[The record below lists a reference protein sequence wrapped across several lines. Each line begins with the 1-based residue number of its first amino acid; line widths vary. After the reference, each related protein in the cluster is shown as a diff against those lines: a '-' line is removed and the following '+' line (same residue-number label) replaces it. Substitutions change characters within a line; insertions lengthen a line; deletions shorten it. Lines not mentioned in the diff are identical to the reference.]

1 MKQLFAEKGE
11 EGFRMIEQKMLHEVA
26 LFEDVLISTGGG
38 APCFYDNMEFM
49 NSHGTTVYLK
59 VSVDELANRL
69 EVCKGTRPL
78 LKDKSKEELRSYI
91 NETLLKRKN
100 NYEQANVVFEA
111 EAMGNDTDVIEI
123 AKALEKIL

>member
-1 MKQLFAEKGE
+1 
-11 EGFRMIEQKMLHEVA
+11 
-26 LFEDVLISTGGG
+26 
-38 APCFYDNMEFM
+38 M

-59 VSVDELANRL
+59 VSVNELANRL

-91 NETLLKRKN
+91 NETLQKRKN
-100 NYEQANVVFEA
+100 NYEQADVVFEA